1 MLSSNQRGPEATS
14 REEFQH
20 SLQLLD
26 EIASQHLRGGALM
39 VLLLP
44 GVFVLLPFLLAQ
56 LNLVRELLGM
66 LWVLSAFTLYRGQ
79 LHLKRLG
86 EGLIEQTDAATRN
99 RVRGDHFYGL
109 SILDPLTGLYNRRFG
124 ETRLR
129 EEIAQAQESDDPL
142 LILALDFDRFK
153 EINDNYGH
161 AAGDLALKEFSRR
174 LQRAIRACDVPI
186 RVGGDEFLVIFP
198 KCHPDKIKTIL
209 SRMGSIV
216 LTLDG
221 NQVPVC
227 FSHGLA
233 QYEVNDTPESLIQRA
248 DARLYDTKATRRSAV
263 RVDPGTTANA
273 IHATDSIN
281 PSVEPV
287 SSDQL
292 ARLRP
297 GRVRRSARIAKK
309 IAVFLIG
316 SDLDGKVFAEQTHT
330 VELSRHGAGIVL
342 QHKLAPEQEMI
353 IRRQDTNKEAAV
365 RIVRVPGA
373 QPDNHTYG
381 LAFVNSNTNIW
392 DVEFPPLSEFEKMA
406 VQSLFEC
413 TRCRDRKMVNYSEH
427 EHGHARNTAVQPCKR
442 CGTATTWKRVL
453 NEEVGTAASEQE
465 TPVLVFKGA
474 GSDVR

>member
-1 MLSSNQRGPEATS
+1 MKVSNQSGVEATS

-263 RVDPGTTANA
+263 RVDPGTTANR
-273 IHATDSIN
+273 DSRDGFHQ
-281 PSVEPV
+281 SL
-287 SSDQL
+287 SRASKL
-292 ARLRP
+292 
-297 GRVRRSARIAKK
+297 RSASQIAP
-309 IAVFLIG
+309 
-316 SDLDGKVFAEQTHT
+316 
-330 VELSRHGAGIVL
+330 RAGPSKRAN
-342 QHKLAPEQEMI
+342 HEED
-353 IRRQDTNKEAAV
+353 RQ
-365 RIVRVPGA
+365 
-373 QPDNHTYG
+373 
-381 LAFVNSNTNIW
+381 F
-392 DVEFPPLSEFEKMA
+392 F
-406 VQSLFEC
+406 
-413 TRCRDRKMVNYSEH
+413 
-427 EHGHARNTAVQPCKR
+427 
-442 CGTATTWKRVL
+442 
-453 NEEVGTAASEQE
+453 
-465 TPVLVFKGA
+465 
-474 GSDVR
+474 

>member
-1 MLSSNQRGPEATS
+1 MLSSNQRGSEATS

-44 GVFVLLPFLLAQ
+44 GVFVLLPFLLAE

-66 LWVLSAFTLYRGQ
+66 LWVMSAFTLYRGQ

-86 EGLIEQTDAATRN
+86 EGLIEQTDAAAKN

-198 KCHPDKIKTIL
+198 KCDPYKIKTIL
-209 SRMGSIV
+209 SRMGSIE
-216 LTLDG
+216 LALEG
-221 NQVPVC
+221 NQFPVR

-233 QYEVNDTPESLIQRA
+233 QYEVKDTPETLIQRA
-248 DARLYDTKATRRSAV
+248 DERLYDAKAQRRTAEMAERSA
-263 RVDPGTTANA
+263 
-273 IHATDSIN
+273 ATNLVTHTKDSAS
-281 PSVEPV
+281 PSSEPV
-287 SSDQL
+287 GSADSNQL
-292 ARLRP
+292 ARVSSR
-297 GRVRRSARIAKK
+297 RARRSSRIPKE
-309 IAVFLIG
+309 IEVFLIG
-316 SDLDGKVFAEQTHT
+316 SDLDGRVFAEQTNT
-330 VELSRHGAGIVL
+330 VELSRHGAGVISR
-342 QHKLAPEQEMI
+342 HKLAPEQEMI
-353 IRRQDTNKEAAV
+353 LRRRDTNKEAE
-365 RIVRVPGA
+365 VRVVRVSGA
-373 QPDNHTYG
+373 QTDNHTYG
-381 LAFVNSNTNIW
+381 LAFVHSDTDIW
-392 DVEFPPLSEFEKMA
+392 DIEFPPLTESEQEA
-406 VQSLFEC
+406 IHSLFEC
-413 TRCRDRKMVNYSEH
+413 TRCSGRRMIPDTGQEDGSAGDKTVVH
-427 EHGHARNTAVQPCKR
+427 LCQR
-442 CGTATTWKRVL
+442 CGSSTTWERVW
-453 NEEVGTAASEQE
+453 NEVSDEVGESVTEEEPQAARS
-465 TPVLVFKGA
+465 
-474 GSDVR
+474 